1 MQLWHIIVQGGGIL
15 PIFAVTVFNLI
26 TLWRSSG
33 PPPRL
38 GSPGAPRRFLCLSV
52 DVQGYARN
60 DDIRQAEIQHDLID
74 LLDRAGARAG
84 LDRRRWIRQPAGD
97 AELALIPSAEAPSR
111 VVGDFCL
118 ELAAALWRY
127 NRMRDPV
134 ARMRLRLA
142 LDDGPADVARNGFA
156 GQAVVGAGRLVNAA
170 PPRQALDL
178 AGTADLAVIL
188 SDGVHRDWVRSGR
201 SAVRPGW
208 CRRIAVVEKEYAAD
222 AWLWLPGAD
231 VHGLVLTG
239 RGEEHV
245 DVGAPDLG

>member
-1 MQLWHIIVQGGGIL
+1 MQQWHTIVQSGGSL
-15 PIFAVTVFNLI
+15 LIFAATALRLI
-26 TLWRSSG
+26 TVWRQSY

-38 GSPGAPRRFLCLSV
+38 EAAGATQRFLCLSV

-60 DDIRQAEIQHDLID
+60 DDLRQAQIQHDLID
-74 LLDRAGARAG
+74 LLDQAGARAG

-97 AELALIPSAEAPSR
+97 AELALIPYAEAPAR

-127 NRMRDPV
+127 NRVRDPIT
-134 ARMRLRLA
+134 RMRLRLA

-156 GQAVVGAGRLVNAA
+156 GQAVVGASRLVGAA
-170 PPRQALDL
+170 PLRHALAL
-178 AGTADLAVIL
+178 TGTADLAVML

-208 CRRIAVVEKEYAAD
+208 CRRVAVVEKEYAAD

-231 VHGLVLTG
+231 VHGLVLAG
-239 RGEEHV
+239 H
-245 DVGAPDLG
+245 